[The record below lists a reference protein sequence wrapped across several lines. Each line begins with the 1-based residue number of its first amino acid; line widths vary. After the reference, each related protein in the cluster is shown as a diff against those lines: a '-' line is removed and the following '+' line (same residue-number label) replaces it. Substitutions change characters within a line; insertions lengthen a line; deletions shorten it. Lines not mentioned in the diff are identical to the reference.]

1 MKKYIFSIIALA
13 FAVVSCNNFLEIPSA
28 TKFDS
33 DTVFQT
39 ESRAEMAVLGAYRA
53 CWSDEL
59 WYQLGMGTD
68 EVYSTESVTNSKYQL
83 GNYILSA
90 ARTGGCF
97 SAFYTAI
104 EYANVCIMNL
114 QKMEQTDNVKKMLGE
129 SYAIRAAAYLNLLR
143 YWGDVPY
150 ITEPVS
156 EQETFY
162 SSRESRDVIYDGII
176 ADMQTAVGL
185 IPWKSEIA
193 GFTPERYCKESAYG
207 LLARIALYAAGY
219 SLRWDLETYDVG
231 SMRIA
236 KRDDA
241 ARVKEL
247 NKIAMDACKEV
258 MDRASFSL
266 SPEFDR
272 IFRDLLNGA
281 YNQESMFEQGFQGT
295 NVKSNHGYTNALSC
309 HSSSM
314 MGKAFPQMRINPILY
329 FDYSPDDLRRDVTI
343 GQYAIDAESMMYE
356 MPYGCFYIGKFRPN
370 WKSTIG
376 SGTAARDV
384 NFPMMRYA
392 HILLMYAEA
401 ANEYNGA
408 PTPEAIDALRQVR
421 LRAFGGDESKI
432 GEIPADHD
440 GFLETL
446 IEENKLEFAG
456 ESWRRTELCRWGILC
471 ETLTENKAE
480 LLKLAAREGRYENVD
495 RYRIFVP
502 QQAQFQDPE
511 NNIPY
516 EALTPADLTDGLN
529 LTTAEIEAYEAEGK
543 VVVDMQDSVSPCSHA
558 DNNEIMAYGVY
569 TVDPDGR
576 RVYGGSDGY
585 ATDNVRYVN
594 LFSGLQKNHSEILPL
609 AQTVM
614 DVNLGLEGQQVPGY

>member
-1 MKKYIFSIIALA
+1 MYRRVEGRSLSKVDTFSFHRRHQCALQMPVGRSLRA
-13 FAVVSCNNFLEIPSA
+13 GGLQNLKINCHTSEGLLNPAEQHLAAMESEIHLPYRP
-28 TKFDS
+28 
-33 DTVFQT
+33 VN
-39 ESRAEMAVLGAYRA
+39 ESGQECGRYGRRAKR
-53 CWSDEL
+53 
-59 WYQLGMGTD
+59 
-68 EVYSTESVTNSKYQL
+68 
-83 GNYILSA
+83 
-90 ARTGGCF
+90 R
-97 SAFYTAI
+97 
-104 EYANVCIMNL
+104 L
-114 QKMEQTDNVKKMLGE
+114 Q
-129 SYAIRAAAYLNLLR
+129 S
-143 YWGDVPY
+143 
-150 ITEPVS
+150 PVS

-258 MDRASFSL
+258 MGRPSFSL

-432 GEIPADHD
+432 GEIPSDHD
-440 GFLETL
+440 GFLEAL

-456 ESWRRTELCRWGILC
+456 ESWRRTELCRWGILY

>member
-150 ITEPVS
+150 IPEPVS

-258 MDRASFSL
+258 MGRPSFSL

-440 GFLETL
+440 GFLEAL

-456 ESWRRTELCRWGILC
+456 ESWRRTELCRWGILY

-516 EALTPADLTDGLN
+516 EALSPADLTDGLN

-585 ATDNVRYVN
+585 ATDNVRYVKQLKARSRLN
-594 LFSGLQKNHSEILPL
+594 SR
-609 AQTVM
+609 
-614 DVNLGLEGQQVPGY
+614 